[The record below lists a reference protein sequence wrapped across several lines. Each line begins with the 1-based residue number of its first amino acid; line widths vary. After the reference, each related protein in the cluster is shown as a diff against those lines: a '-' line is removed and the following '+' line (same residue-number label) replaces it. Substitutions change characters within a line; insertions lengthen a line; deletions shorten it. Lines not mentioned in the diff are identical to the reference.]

1 MNNKIQYDTPY
12 EVTKEQYDVFRIR
25 FAGYVAHMEENRKYY
40 IKVWTYH
47 SEIEKILFSKIM

>member
-12 EVTKEQYDVFRIR
+12 EVTKEQYNVLRTR